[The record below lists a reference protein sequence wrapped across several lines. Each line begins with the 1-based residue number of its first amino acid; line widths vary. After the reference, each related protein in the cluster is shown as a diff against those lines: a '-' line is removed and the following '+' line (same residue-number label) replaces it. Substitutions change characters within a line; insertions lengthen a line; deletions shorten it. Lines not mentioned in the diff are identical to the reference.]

1 MIPRTG
7 WVAGRSGSII
17 TRGLKFPVHIDS
29 TSYILYILIAPGFE
43 MMFFFFSVIFC
54 YIHNIYK

>member
-43 MMFFFFSVIFC
+43 MMFFFFL
-54 YIHNIYK
+54 